1 MIDARA
7 GVVIVHF
14 GEVDPTIRCV
24 ASVLGDPSRI
34 ERQVVVVDNSGN
46 LKENTLVAG
55 VDVIRRVHNPGF
67 GSAVNDGV
75 MTLDEFGPFSFYV
88 VLNNDAVLSPG
99 YLDAASDAL
108 EVGVGAAGGPIRDG
122 LDHSKV
128 WYAGGGINYVTGT
141 VRQKHLADA
150 SGRGRDVGYI
160 PATAMAVS
168 TAAWREVE
176 GFDTR
181 YFLYNE
187 DLDLCLR
194 LRRAGWRLRYEPKM
208 GCFHRLGGSTGSAE
222 RSPLYL
228 ENLTATRFL
237 PFRSRPYRVYIAG
250 LHSMYNV
257 ARALGLVARHRTRSG
272 PYVSALVRGHV
283 RALALLFT

>member
-1 MIDARA
+1 M
-7 GVVIVHF
+7 
-14 GEVDPTIRCV
+14 
-24 ASVLGDPSRI
+24 
-34 ERQVVVVDNSGN
+34 
-46 LKENTLVAG
+46 
-55 VDVIRRVHNPGF
+55 
-67 GSAVNDGV
+67 NDGV
-75 MTLDEFGPFSFYV
+75 TTLDEFGPFSFFV
-88 VLNNDAVLSPG
+88 VLNNDAVLGSG

-108 EVGVGAAGGPIRDG
+108 EVGVGAVGGPIRDD
-122 LDHSKV
+122 LDPSKM

-141 VRQKHLADA
+141 VFQKRLADT
-150 SGRGRDVGYI
+150 SGMGRDVGYI

-176 GFDTR
+176 GFDAR

-194 LRRAGWRLRYEPKM
+194 LRRAGWRLRYQPRME
-208 GCFHRLGGSTGSAE
+208 CFHRLGGSTGSAE

-257 ARALGLVARHRTRSG
+257 ARALSLVARHKTRSG

>member
-24 ASVLGDPSRI
+24 ASVVGDPSRI

-46 LKENTLVAG
+46 LKENALVAG
-55 VDVIRRVHNPGF
+55 VEMIRRVHNPGF

-75 MTLDEFGPFSFYV
+75 MTLDEFGPFSFFV
-88 VLNNDAVLSPG
+88 VLNNDAVLGPG

-108 EVGVGAAGGPIRDG
+108 EVGVGAVGGPIRDD
-122 LDHSKV
+122 LDPSKM

-141 VRQKHLADA
+141 VFQKRLADT
-150 SGRGRDVGYI
+150 SGMGRDVGYI

-176 GFDTR
+176 GFDAR

-194 LRRAGWRLRYEPKM
+194 LRRAGWRLRYQPRME
-208 GCFHRLGGSTGSAE
+208 CFHRLGGSTGSAE

-257 ARALGLVARHRTRSG
+257 ARALSLVARHKTRSG